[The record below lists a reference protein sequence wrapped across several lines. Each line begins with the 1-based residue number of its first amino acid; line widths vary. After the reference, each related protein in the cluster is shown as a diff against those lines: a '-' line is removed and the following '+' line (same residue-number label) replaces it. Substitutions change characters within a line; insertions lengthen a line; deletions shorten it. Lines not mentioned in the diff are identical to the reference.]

1 MIPKTPPDITTPS
14 NIGVTRFDRNLAF
27 NVNDFSIFN
36 EHAAL
41 IKDICVYMAV
51 RYNETRD
58 LFEEGKIDPK
68 DFAKKMGYERT
79 NLFRNVDIDADK
91 LPEITNRL
99 DGSKYKVHTK
109 FEYALYLMG
118 SQNIPLSYGGETTDG
133 DKVISFKFIQLLE
146 EYSVIIDK
154 NNFDKR
160 YYTFKPSK
168 KFIYSLANRF
178 VNVKTQLLPKFRK
191 NNTYDLYFY
200 LLALRDTCKIKNEDG
215 RPNFNLLCKL
225 AGITSPNG
233 DSVYL
238 KAKLKNK
245 LTILIDTGAIDMVV
259 TWSKASSSDKFDYQ
273 PILHFNNNKIDKNI
287 EEAERKTIF
296 TTNYLRLLE
305 DYFNDYKRE
314 SKSKDLDFESWHR
327 NKNLGIKEKALS
339 YIKAQQLVYGKK
351 LSLSSYEILTKFP
364 GVEVYQ

>member
-1 MIPKTPPDITTPS
+1 MIPKPPTESAPS
-14 NIGVTRFDRNLAF
+14 TVGVTRFDRNLAF
-27 NVNDFSIFN
+27 NVNDFSVFQGY
-36 EHAAL
+36 ASL

-68 DFAKKMGYERT
+68 DFARKMGYERT
-79 NLFRNVDIDADK
+79 NLFRNVDIDEDK
-91 LPEITNRL
+91 LPEITNRT
-99 DGSKYKVHTK
+99 DGSKYKVHTQ

-133 DKVISFKFIQLLE
+133 DKIISFKFIQLLE

-160 YYTFKPSK
+160 FYTFRPSK

-178 VNVKTQLLPKFRK
+178 VNVKTPLLPKFRK
-191 NNTYDLYFY
+191 SNTYDLYFF
-200 LLALRDTCKIKNEDG
+200 LLALKDTCKMKNEDG
-215 RPNFNLLCKL
+215 KPNFNLLCKL
-225 AGITSPNG
+225 ALITSPTG

-238 KAKLKNK
+238 KAKLKKK
-245 LTILIDTGAIDMVV
+245 LALLIDTGAIDMIV
-259 TWSKASSSDKFDYQ
+259 TWTKANPSDKFEYQ
-273 PILHFNNNKIDKNI
+273 PIIRFNNNKVDKNI

-305 DYFNDYKRE
+305 DYFIEYKRE

-327 NKNLGIKEKALS
+327 NKNLGIREKALS
-339 YIKAQQLVYGKK
+339 YIEAQKLVYGKK
-351 LSLSSYEILTKFP
+351 LTFASYEIITKFP